1 MTRYLRICLI
11 GIILIICLSVLW
23 GQYDEKQILT
33 QQAQNFYNSRQY
45 AQAETI
51 YKQVLE
57 RWPGDQLAILQLLNI
72 AYQTG
77 NIDKAEAILNE
88 HGRYLQPATV
98 LDHELQ
104 ILVQRGS
111 VDAAWEKALRSLEL
125 NPKDQ
130 NRYRII
136 ASYFERRGF
145 YDQVLRLYQLGR
157 QQFNNPE
164 LFSLEYAN
172 SALNYQR
179 YELAL
184 REYLRWLDRNPGN
197 LYFINNQCKLVL
209 EADSSLVYVIE
220 EAAGVGS
227 NPVMKELLAGTLVS
241 RKRYNDALNVYKEMG
256 QEKLL
261 LFATEQ
267 FNAMNDEVAQP
278 AFAWLAGREADIW
291 RKSQYLYNLA
301 VIGTRNQ
308 RYTDADSLVTAV
320 INDSLLSL
328 PQNRWRNPV
337 SYQARKLKAELS
349 LILSRDP
356 QEALNW
362 IAQAKSFARN
372 APEIQECELEAARL
386 LILDQDYEA
395 ASQKLALVTEARLI
409 EKRDHLSFLRALL
422 SGDVA
427 LADSLMNEYVITWPE
442 GQFTNDAIYLMM
454 HALALSDE
462 ARAHFMA
469 AYRANQLRDPFAPTM
484 LITLF
489 AGTQDEELL
498 ILAVEW
504 ALAMGDKAQ
513 ALSILSHDWQDEV
526 SKDYAALLSLFLQ
539 ESGEEQQR
547 QAREFLR
554 QNPNSVFSPSFRT
567 RLIRESS
574 GRPE

>member
-1 MTRYLRICLI
+1 MTAMRSCLI
-11 GIILIICLSVLW
+11 SIVLIIFSATLW

-33 QQAQNFYNSRQY
+33 QQAQKFYNSRQL
-45 AQAETI
+45 AQAETLYNQI
-51 YKQVLE
+51 LD

-104 ILVQRGS
+104 ILVQKGL
-111 VDAAWEKALRSLEL
+111 VDAAWEKAMRSLEL

-145 YDQVLRLYQLGR
+145 YDQVLRLYELGR
-157 QQFNNPE
+157 QQFNNPQ
-164 LFSLEYAN
+164 LFILEYAN
-172 SALNYQR
+172 SALSYQR

-184 REYLRWLDRNPGN
+184 REYLGWLDKNPGN
-197 LYFINNQCKLVL
+197 LYFINNQCKIIL
-209 EADSSLVYVIE
+209 EADSTLVYVIE
-220 EAAGVGS
+220 EAAGKGS

-241 RKRYNDALNVYKEMG
+241 RKRYNDALNVYKTMG

-261 LFATEQ
+261 SFATDQ
-267 FNAMNDEVAQP
+267 YNAMNDEVAQP
-278 AFAWLAGREADIW
+278 AFEWLADREADLW
-291 RKSQYLYNLA
+291 RRAQYLYNLA
-301 VIGTRNQ
+301 LIGTRNQ
-308 RYTDADSLVTAV
+308 RYVDADSLIGVV

-337 SYQARKLKAELS
+337 SYQSHKLKAELS
-349 LILSRDP
+349 LVLSRDP
-356 QEALNW
+356 QQALNW

-372 APEIQECELEAARL
+372 ATENQECDLESARL
-386 LILDQDYEA
+386 LILDQDYETA
-395 ASQKLALVTEARLI
+395 GRKLESVTDARLI
-409 EKRDHLSFLRALL
+409 ERRDHLSFLRALL
-422 SGDVA
+422 SGNVA
-427 LADSLMNEYVITWPE
+427 LADSLMNDYVIKWPE
-442 GQFTNDAIYLMM
+442 GQYTNDAIYLMM

-462 ARAHFMA
+462 ARGHFMA
-469 AYRANQLRDPFAPTM
+469 AWRANQLRDPFAPTM
-484 LITLF
+484 LITLY

-504 ALAMGDKAQ
+504 AIAMGDKAQ

-526 SKDYAALLSLFLQ
+526 ARDYAALLSMFLQ

-554 QNPNSVFSPSFRT
+554 QNPNSVFSPSFRA
-567 RLIRESS
+567 RLIRESR
-574 GRPE
+574 GRPD